1 MHINVS
7 RLHNAYVLRRSRT
20 CTDTVAVLRKLPCA
34 SPLLFASTSPRAMQD
49 LPFAPVCPRQLGCPR
64 VPAFFFFFPHRPIPA
79 DSSSET
85 HGGGVRCQTSCSL
98 PPSRAAGRSLW
109 KNYSDICM
117 CHSYKAPGT
126 YPPAR
131 QPTRPP
137 HEASPFQPAACL
149 RCPSSLHLRQ
159 SFLQLLNMANCARRE
174 AHFI

>member
-7 RLHNAYVLRRSRT
+7 RLHNAYMLRRSRT

-34 SPLLFASTSPRAMQD
+34 SPLLFASTSPRAVQG
-49 LPFAPVCPRQLGCPR
+49 LPSPWSAPVSSAAPVCQP
-64 VPAFFFFFPHRPIPA
+64 FFFFPHRPIPA

-126 YPPAR
+126 YPPAHL
-131 QPTRPP
+131 TRLP
-137 HEASPFQPAACL
+137 
-149 RCPSSLHLRQ
+149 PSSLPPV
-159 SFLQLLNMANCARRE
+159 CA
-174 AHFI
+174 APPPCTCGNHFSNY

>member
-7 RLHNAYVLRRSRT
+7 RLHNAYMLRRSRT

-34 SPLLFASTSPRAMQD
+34 SPLLFACTSPRAMQG
-49 LPFAPVCPRQLGCPR
+49 LPSPWSAPVSSAAPVCQP
-64 VPAFFFFFPHRPIPA
+64 FFFFPHTAPFLQTPPRKRTVEVCDAKRVARYLPLARLVEAFGRTTATSACAIA
-79 DSSSET
+79 TKRQART
-85 HGGGVRCQTSCSL
+85 H
-98 PPSRAAGRSLW
+98 PPT
-109 KNYSDICM
+109 N
-117 CHSYKAPGT
+117 
-126 YPPAR
+126 
-131 QPTRPP
+131 PP